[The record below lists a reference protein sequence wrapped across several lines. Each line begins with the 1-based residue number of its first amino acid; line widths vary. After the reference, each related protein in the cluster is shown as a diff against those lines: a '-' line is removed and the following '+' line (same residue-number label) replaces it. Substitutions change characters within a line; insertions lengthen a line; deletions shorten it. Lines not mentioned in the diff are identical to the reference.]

1 MSEIIEALNQLEKEK
16 NISKDILLDAIERSL
31 KAACKKDFDTDENID
46 VVMDRETG
54 EFHVY
59 AKKEVVEEVERP
71 ATQISL
77 EKAKMMNSKYDLG
90 DIINI
95 EITTKDFGRIA
106 AQRARNVIVQAI
118 NESERDAISY
128 HNQYTVHPAHTASAA
143 GPAHKSSAHIGQ
155 VWIYRYPVVP
165 LTDRFPPRYL
175 RNFSVLL
182 PWILPS
188 FLLYLLLFALEE

>member
-31 KAACKKDFDTDENID
+31 KAPCKKDFDTDQNSD

-77 EKAKMMNSKYDLG
+77 EKAMMMNSKYDLG

-95 EITTKDFGRIA
+95 QITKKDYRRIA
-106 AQRARNVIVQAI
+106 AQRARNVIIKAI
-118 NESERDAISY
+118 NDS
-128 HNQYTVHPAHTASAA
+128 
-143 GPAHKSSAHIGQ
+143 
-155 VWIYRYPVVP
+155 
-165 LTDRFPPRYL
+165 
-175 RNFSVLL
+175 
-182 PWILPS
+182 
-188 FLLYLLLFALEE
+188 

>member
-77 EKAKMMNSKYDLG
+77 EKAKMMNSRYHQHRDHNKG
-90 DIINI
+90 FRKNRS
-95 EITTKDFGRIA
+95 T
-106 AQRARNVIVQAI
+106 
-118 NESERDAISY
+118 ESKKCNRSG
-128 HNQYTVHPAHTASAA
+128 N
-143 GPAHKSSAHIGQ
+143 
-155 VWIYRYPVVP
+155 
-165 LTDRFPPRYL
+165 
-175 RNFSVLL
+175 
-182 PWILPS
+182 
-188 FLLYLLLFALEE
+188 